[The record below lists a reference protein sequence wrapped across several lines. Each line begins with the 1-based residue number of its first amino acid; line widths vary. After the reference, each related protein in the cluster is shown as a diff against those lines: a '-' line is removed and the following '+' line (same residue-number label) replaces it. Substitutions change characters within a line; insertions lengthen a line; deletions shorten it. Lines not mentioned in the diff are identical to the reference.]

1 MTITAAKAADLW
13 AKGWVSRSQIL
24 AWQMQGWIS
33 QQETDD
39 ILSSPG
45 GAQT

>member
-1 MTITAAKAADLW
+1 MTIDAAKAADLW

-24 AWQMQGWIS
+24 AWQTQGWLS
-33 QQETDD
+33 QQEADD

-45 GAQT
+45 GHG

>member
-1 MTITAAKAADLW
+1 MNIDAAKARELW
-13 AKGWVSRSQIL
+13 AQRKVNGSQIW
-24 AWQMQGWIS
+24 AWKLQGWLT
-33 QQETDD
+33 QQECDD

>member
-1 MTITAAKAADLW
+1 MTIDAAKARELW

-39 ILSSPG
+39 ILNSPG
-45 GAQT
+45 GHT